1 MRYWTTVTVIL
12 VLWSFFVLPVRSF
25 SEVKISLRNGR
36 DIIADSCR
44 DTKDKL
50 ICEKMGGTFEIEQK
64 DILDVKGITIE
75 RSPSQQVPE
84 ENTGQEAASGQKVPV
99 QPEADL
105 KGIEKQP
112 GGDLV
117 KGLKP
122 EEEERLGQINQK
134 KRAYQTERQLL
145 INERQQLHEDV
156 KNTDMIKTQEQF
168 DAIKKRISDLE
179 TRINTFNEDV
189 RKLNDEERKI
199 LERSKNDQ

>member
-12 VLWSFFVLPVRSF
+12 VLLSFFVLPVRSF

-112 GGDLV
+112 GGELV

-122 EEEERLGQINQK
+122 EEEERLEQINQK

>member
-1 MRYWTTVTVIL
+1 MRYWTTISVVL